1 MTNKKTYLV
10 IKQKKSE
17 CKEAI
22 QTFEAIL
29 TEDGETVY
37 ENTKMTV
44 IFSENDICI
53 STLGGEFFPDA
64 DMKMEALFLM
74 KWMDERCRKL

>member
-1 MTNKKTYLV
+1 
-10 IKQKKSE
+10 
-17 CKEAI
+17 
-22 QTFEAIL
+22 
-29 TEDGETVY
+29 
-37 ENTKMTV
+37 MTV